1 LFYYIKGNYEESG
14 KDYVVIDNNGIG
26 LKIFVSPSTISRMPA
41 PGQLIKL
48 FTYFHVREDAMM
60 LYGFLSKEEL
70 DMFELLISV
79 SGVGPKAGLSV
90 LSVLS
95 PAKLGLSII
104 GSDIK
109 ALTSVPGIG
118 SKTAHRII
126 LELKDKI
133 DTEDVMELDSFD
145 VNQQDDT
152 MKEAVNALIA
162 LGYSASEAGSA
173 VRKVDIKDDDTE
185 KVIKAALK
193 ILMR

>member
-1 LFYYIKGNYEESG
+1 MFYYIKGNYEESG